1 MAAPALYPRFVN
13 PLLDPPRTALPQH
26 VAMVG
31 AGTIG
36 PDIGYYLKLAI
47 PELKLTLVDVVQ
59 DPLDAAKTRFEGY
72 AAKGV
77 KRGKLKAE
85 MVEQV
90 LGNITYTTDY
100 DAISD
105 AELIIEAATE
115 SIPLKKKIFGM
126 IEERVSCLLYTSRC
140 V

>member
-1 MAAPALYPRFVN
+1 MTCPHRVVHGRWRLSLARPETATSNGRCYVQEVVDGCACALPQVRE
-13 PLLDPPRTALPQH
+13 PPSDPPRTALPQH

-77 KRGKLKAE
+77 KRG
-85 MVEQV
+85 
-90 LGNITYTTDY
+90 
-100 DAISD
+100 S
-105 AELIIEAATE
+105 
-115 SIPLKKKIFGM
+115 
-126 IEERVSCLLYTSRC
+126 
-140 V
+140 

>member
-1 MAAPALYPRFVN
+1 MTVPELYPRFSN
-13 PLLDPPRTALPQH
+13 PLLDPPRTTLPRH
-26 VAMVG
+26 AAMVG

-59 DPLDAAKTRFEGY
+59 EPLDLLRHAEGY

-77 KRGKLKAE
+77 KRGKMKPE
-85 MVEQV
+85 MVVNKV
-90 LGNITYTTDY
+90 LGGIVYTTDY

-105 AELIIEAATE
+105 ADLIIR
-115 SIPLKKKIFGM
+115 GGH
-126 IEERVSCLLYTSRC
+126 
-140 V
+140 